1 MFSGEQLLRCFVFFE
16 GFHPNVQRGLPHSVL
31 FEDSISIQTGLYKTL
46 STALAALQQRELPAR
61 SFLGIFCQYIQGT
74 SSPLK
79 ASAVFF

>member
-1 MFSGEQLLRCFVFFE
+1 MFFE

-31 FEDSISIQTGLYKTL
+31 FEGSISIQTGLYKTL

-74 SSPLK
+74 SSPLIS
-79 ASAVFF
+79 SAVFFL